1 MGGHY
6 GVLKCYLACENW
18 QPKDQSQGCSKD
30 HEIHSGF
37 PHEANLEGRNSH
49 QHKFVLS
56 ECGAS
61 QGRQSSSYH
70 RYNLPNARTQV
81 RWLLTLPKALVLG
94 IYSLF
99 LSFHVGEVLASLP
112 NWSSAL
118 SSPPSLTLSW
128 GCQHHFPVLM
138 SGLQLTHCG
147 LEGLLL
153 SCFTSHRVIRDVRT
167 NFLIASALCHLNV
180 P

>member
-30 HEIHSGF
+30 HEIHSSF
-37 PHEANLEGRNSH
+37 PHEANLEGGNSH

-61 QGRQSSSYH
+61 QGRQSSSYR

-81 RWLLTLPKALVLG
+81 RWLLILPKAL
-94 IYSLF
+94 
-99 LSFHVGEVLASLP
+99 A
-112 NWSSAL
+112 
-118 SSPPSLTLSW
+118 
-128 GCQHHFPVLM
+128 
-138 SGLQLTHCG
+138 
-147 LEGLLL
+147 
-153 SCFTSHRVIRDVRT
+153 
-167 NFLIASALCHLNV
+167 
-180 P
+180 